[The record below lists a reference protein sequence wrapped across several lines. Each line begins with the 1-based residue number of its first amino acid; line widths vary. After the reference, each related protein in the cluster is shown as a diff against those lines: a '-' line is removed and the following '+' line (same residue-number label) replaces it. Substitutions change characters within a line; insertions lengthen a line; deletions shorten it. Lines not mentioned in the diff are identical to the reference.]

1 MLKTSIQSQLDG
13 VRTGLNQLQ
22 NALKDIQGIKDKC
35 LTSDDWG
42 MCDKRL
48 KVLTFF
54 SYSSLTEIEMAYRGV
69 AGLDDKLADI
79 QEENSRHSQVP
90 NIFC

>member
-35 LTSDDWG
+35 ADINIS
-42 MCDKRL
+42 KAQSSIQSFF
-48 KVLTFF
+48 TFKIHR
-54 SYSSLTEIEMAYRGV
+54 YCSSLTEIEMAYRGV

-79 QEENSRHSQVP
+79 QEENSRHSQV
-90 NIFC
+90 